1 MSWGEAGATLAV
13 RAIMGISPASPRYLS
28 VFEQDPAVS
37 QQETAALPS
46 GWARPSISFLPVTT
60 SNGTISTSNSGTVIV
75 GGFTISAAITHVG
88 VYETETKG
96 TLTLVAHAP
105 LGSTRSVSAGDTI
118 NFAVSSLYFR
128 QPYS

>member
-1 MSWGEAGATLAV
+1 M
-13 RAIMGISPASPRYLS
+13 
-28 VFEQDPAVS
+28 FEQDPAVS
-37 QQETAALPS
+37 QQESAALPS
-46 GWARPSISFLPVTT
+46 GWARPSISFLPVDIV
-60 SNGTISTSNSGTVIV
+60 SGTISTSNSGIVIV
-75 GGFTISAAITHVG
+75 GGFTMSAAITHVG

-105 LGSTRSVSAGDTI
+105 LGSTRNATVGDTI